1 MKIFSHWLTLILL
14 VLSSQL
20 VYSQDQREFNE
31 EFHNHQVGVL
41 LGHTFMKTPEVNASS
56 KRLAVPSFTIFYN
69 YHFNEKWSLGL
80 HTDFVTE
87 NFVAESIL
95 GEGNSVERTRPVA
108 PAIMVGYKPGE
119 HFTFLFGGGIDI
131 AKEETL
137 GLLRFDVEYGLE
149 IKNGWE
155 FITTLGYDARF
166 DAYDSLQLGI
176 GIAKSF
182 N

>member
-1 MKIFSHWLTLILL
+1 MKKYCLLVFVLTFSHSIILG
-14 VLSSQL
+14 Q
-20 VYSQDQREFNE
+20 EGENE
-31 EFHNHQVGVL
+31 KETKRHQVGVL
-41 LGHTFMKTPEVNASS
+41 LGHTHMRSGEVDASS
-56 KRLAVPSFTIFYN
+56 KRLSLPSTTLFYN

-80 HTDFVTE
+80 HTDFVAE
-87 NFVAESIL
+87 NFVAESL
-95 GEGNSVERTRPVA
+95 TGEGNSVERTRPVA

-137 GLLRFDVEYGLE
+137 VLLRFDVEYGLE
-149 IKNGWE
+149 IKDGWE

-166 DAYDSLQLGI
+166 DAYDSLQLGV